1 MNSTKR
7 KDTQP
12 NQSDE
17 ISETSLTNEPTTVGL
32 STPSRNNDNS
42 KKKQLKIRHQW

>member
-1 MNSTKR
+1 MNSTKT

-17 ISETSLTNEPTTVGL
+17 ISETSLTNEPTTVGP
-32 STPSRNNDNS
+32 SMPSRNNDNS